1 MAESGANI
9 SRLTSALQ
17 RNEELTKELEAIVQ
31 VSRSLGRGRSW
42 AGVVSPPHAQRPP
55 SNPRA
60 PLS

>member
-42 AGVVSPPHAQRPP
+42 AGVVSRPACAEPPF
-55 SNPRA
+55 
-60 PLS
+60 

>member
-31 VSRSLGRGRSW
+31 VSRSLGRAFVGGRCVDP
-42 AGVVSPPHAQRPP
+42 ACAEPP
-55 SNPRA
+55 
-60 PLS
+60 L